1 MCEATTLV
9 MVGMA
14 ASAAMTAVSSIQQGQ
29 AAKAAGDYK
38 NAVARNNATLAQR
51 RADDARQRGEIAEDE
66 KRKET
71 ALMIANQRAVL
82 AANGIVVDTGSALD
96 ITTDTAEVGEVDA
109 LTLRANFE
117 REALGF
123 EAQGMNFINE
133 GQMAA
138 FEGAQA
144 QQAARMSAIGSVIG
158 GAAQIGGYAKT
169 NGLFS
174 ATPKTKSASSG
185 WNVGGG
191 VSSSL
196 GFV

>member
-1 MCEATTLV
+1 MCEPTTIV

-14 ASAAMTAVSSIQQGQ
+14 AMAALSAVSSIQQGK
-29 AAKAAGDYK
+29 AAAAAGDYK

-51 RADDARQRGEIAEDE
+51 RADDARQRGEIAENE

-71 ALMIANQRAVL
+71 ALIIANQRAVL

-158 GAAQIGGYAKT
+158 GATQIGGYAQT

-174 ATPKTKSASSG
+174 ATPKPKSASSG
-185 WNVGGG
+185 WSVGGG
-191 VSSSL
+191 VGTVL
-196 GFV
+196 GVV